1 MLPHPKLRALL
12 ADDWAAVDP
21 ALPPLLEMLFAR
33 SAGEDWHKA
42 GTFKDHLFGV
52 ARILTLWNQPRE
64 VVLLGLFH
72 SVYSNEYVDL
82 KLFDGSGNRAELAAA
97 LGEEAER
104 LVHTFCT
111 MPRSAFTRRLAEID
125 RIPAEGL
132 VLPTRAGDT
141 ASPTR
146 PEGASA
152 PTRPEGASAPPRPE
166 GASAPT
172 RPEGAS
178 SPTRPEGAMHIP
190 ARDCA
195 LFGVATLADIAE
207 QWHSWQDEVYQG
219 FPVLG
224 QRPVAQHWAAAIWPG
239 PLRPSASI
247 LSLLARLARPLG
259 ALDPAWGV
267 PAPPVFD
274 AGRGALSPED
284 EAAASALYW
293 QAVNRGLPL
302 TTPAPTQA
310 ALRAAIAHN
319 PWVGEPRLMLAQIAL
334 GLGDWA
340 EAERE
345 AAAGLT
351 LLAQWGTPWDKRIA
365 WSGWVSWARILLQSA
380 QRKSW
385 PETLEGL
392 NALGLVAE
400 G

>member
-1 MLPHPKLRALL
+1 MPEGMTGGALPHPKLRALL
-12 ADDWAAVDP
+12 ADDWKAVDP
-21 ALPPLLEMLFAR
+21 NLPPLLEMLFAR

-82 KLFDGSGNRAELAAA
+82 KLFDGSGNRAELATA

-111 MPRSAFTRRLAEID
+111 MPRSAFTKRMAEIA
-125 RIPAEGL
+125 RIPEEGL
-132 VLPTRAGDT
+132 TLPTRSGGT
-141 ASPTR
+141 L
-146 PEGASA
+146 
-152 PTRPEGASAPPRPE
+152 
-166 GASAPT
+166 
-172 RPEGAS
+172 
-178 SPTRPEGAMHIP
+178 HIP

-219 FPVLG
+219 FPALL
-224 QRPVAQHWAAAIWPG
+224 QRPVAANWAAAIWPG

-247 LSLLARLARPLG
+247 LSLLARLARPL
-259 ALDPAWGV
+259 ADLPAEWGV
-267 PAPPVFD
+267 PTPPVFD
-274 AGRGALSPED
+274 GGRGTLSADD

-302 TTPAPTQA
+302 TTPEPTKA
-310 ALRAAIAHN
+310 ALREAIARN

-334 GLGDWA
+334 GQGDWETA
-340 EAERE
+340 GREAE
-345 AAAGLT
+345 AGLT

-365 WSGWVSWARILLQSA
+365 WSGWVSWARILQQSA
-380 QRKSW
+380 RRRTW
-385 PETLEGL
+385 PDTLEGL

-400 G
+400 